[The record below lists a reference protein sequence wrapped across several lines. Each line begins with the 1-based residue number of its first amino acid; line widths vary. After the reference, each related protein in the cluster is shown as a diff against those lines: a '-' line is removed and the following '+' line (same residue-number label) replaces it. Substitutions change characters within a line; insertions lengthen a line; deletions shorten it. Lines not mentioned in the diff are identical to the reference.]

1 MESKKSSFVGLV
13 PFIIFILVYLG
24 SGLLLQSKGVDMAF
38 YQLPAPVAV
47 FIGIISAFI
56 LFKGSITHKFD
67 SFLKGCGEEN
77 IIIMCI
83 IYLLA
88 GAFAGVSKAMGGV
101 DATVNFGLTYIPSQF
116 IAAGVFVIAAFIST
130 ATGTSVGA
138 IVALG
143 PIAIGLAEKSGVY
156 MPIVLAA
163 LMGGAMFGDN
173 LSVISDT
180 TIAATRTQGVEM
192 RDKFRVNMTIA
203 LPVAV
208 ITVILLL
215 VFGRPEFIPEA
226 EVYSYNFIKVIP
238 YILVLGLAVAGVNV
252 FAVLTL
258 GIIVSGGIGFYY
270 GQFTLLKYAQEIY
283 AGFTGMNE
291 IFLLSLLTGG
301 LAVLVREAGGIE
313 WLIEKVQKIIVGKK
327 SALIGTGILVG
338 LIDAAVANNTV
349 AIIIAGPIAKKISNE
364 YKVDPRKTATVLD
377 TFSCIF
383 QGAIPYGAQMLIMLG
398 FTQGEV
404 NFTQVFPL
412 LWYQG
417 LLFVLTL
424 VSFFIPFAD
433 HYINKTPWDWDKE
446 KTEKIDLN

>member
-203 LPVAV
+203 LPAAV

-398 FTQGEV
+398 FTQGAV

-433 HYINKTPWDWDKE
+433 HYINKTQWDWDKE

>member
-1 MESKKSSFVGLV
+1 MENKKSSFIGLV

-24 SGLLLQSKGVDMAF
+24 TGIVLQSKGVDMAF

-47 FIGIISAFI
+47 FVGIIFAFL
-56 LFKGSITHKFD
+56 LFKGSIAHKFD

-77 IIIMCI
+77 IIIMCV

-101 DATVNFGLTYIPSQF
+101 DSTVNFGLTYIPSQF

-143 PIAIGLAEKSGVY
+143 PIAVGLAEKSGVY

-192 RDKFRVNMTIA
+192 RDKFKVNLTIA
-203 LPVAV
+203 APAAI
-208 ITVILLL
+208 ITIILLL
-215 VFGRPEFIPEA
+215 IFGKPEFVPET
-226 EVYSYNFIKVIP
+226 EVYSYNFIKIIP
-238 YILVLGLAVAGVNV
+238 YLLVLGLSLVGINV
-252 FAVLTL
+252 FVVLTL
-258 GIIVSGGIGFYY
+258 GILVSGGIGFAY
-270 GQFTLLKYAQEIY
+270 GEFTILKYAQEIY
-283 AGFTGMNE
+283 NGFVGMNE

-301 LAVLVREAGGIE
+301 LAVMVREAGGID
-313 WLIEKVQKIIVGKK
+313 WLIEKIQKIIVGRK
-327 SALIGTGILVG
+327 SALVGIGLLVG
-338 LIDAAVANNTV
+338 LVDVAVANNTV
-349 AIIIAGPIAKKISNE
+349 AIIINGPIAKKISNQ
-364 YKVDPRKTATVLD
+364 YRVDPRKTATVLD
-377 TFSCIF
+377 TFSCIA
-383 QGAIPYGAQMLIMLG
+383 QGAIPYGAQMLILLG
-398 FTQGEV
+398 FTQGAV
-404 NFTQVFPL
+404 SFLDVFPL

-417 LLFVLTL
+417 LLLILAVT
-424 VSFFIPFAD
+424 SFFVPFAD
-433 HYINKTPWDWDKE
+433 YYINKNPWNWDKE
-446 KTEKIDLN
+446 ELDLD

>member
-1 MESKKSSFVGLV
+1 MESKKSSFVGLI

-203 LPVAV
+203 LPAAV

-215 VFGRPEFIPEA
+215 IFGRPEFIPEA
-226 EVYSYNFIKVIP
+226 EEYSYNFIKVIP

-252 FAVLTL
+252 FVVLTL

-398 FTQGEV
+398 FTQGAV

-417 LLFVLTL
+417 LLFILTL

>member
-101 DATVNFGLTYIPSQF
+101 DASVNFGLTYIPSQF

-203 LPVAV
+203 LPAAV

-238 YILVLGLAVAGVNV
+238 YILVLGLSVAGVNV

-398 FTQGEV
+398 FTQGAV

-433 HYINKTPWDWDKE
+433 HYINKTQWDWDKE

>member
-56 LFKGSITHKFD
+56 LFKGSITNKFD

-203 LPVAV
+203 LPAAV

-252 FAVLTL
+252 FVVLTL

-398 FTQGEV
+398 FTQGAV

-446 KTEKIDLN
+446 KQKK

>member
-163 LMGGAMFGDN
+163 LMGGVMFGDN

-203 LPVAV
+203 LPAAV

-398 FTQGEV
+398 FTQGAV

>member
-1 MESKKSSFVGLV
+1 MNSKKGSFIGLV

-24 SGLLLQSKGVDMAF
+24 SGILLQSQGVEMAF

-47 FIGIISAFI
+47 FVGIVSAFV
-56 LFKGSITHKFD
+56 LFKGSINHKFN

-88 GAFAGVSKAMGGV
+88 GAFAGVSRVMGGV
-101 DATVNFGLTYIPSQF
+101 DATVNLGLTYIPSQF
-116 IAAGVFVIAAFIST
+116 IAAGVFLIAAFIST

-143 PIAIGLAEKSGVY
+143 PIAVGLAEKSGVY

-192 RDKFRVNMTIA
+192 RDKFRVNLAVA
-203 LPVAV
+203 LPAAV

-215 VFGRPEFIPEA
+215 IFGKPEFIPEA
-226 EVYSYNFIKVIP
+226 EVYSYNLIKVIP
-238 YILVLGLAVAGVNV
+238 YILVLGLAIAGVNV
-252 FAVLTL
+252 FVVLTL
-258 GIIVSGGIGFYY
+258 GIMVSGGIGFYY

-301 LAVLVREAGGIE
+301 LAVLVREAGGVE
-313 WLIEKVQKIIVGKK
+313 WLIEKCRRLWQVK
-327 SALIGTGILVG
+327 
-338 LIDAAVANNTV
+338 
-349 AIIIAGPIAKKISNE
+349 E
-364 YKVDPRKTATVLD
+364 VL
-377 TFSCIF
+377 
-383 QGAIPYGAQMLIMLG
+383 
-398 FTQGEV
+398 
-404 NFTQVFPL
+404 
-412 LWYQG
+412 
-417 LLFVLTL
+417 
-424 VSFFIPFAD
+424 
-433 HYINKTPWDWDKE
+433 
-446 KTEKIDLN
+446 

>member
-203 LPVAV
+203 LPAAV

-398 FTQGEV
+398 FTQEAV

>member
-1 MESKKSSFVGLV
+1 MESKKSNFVGLV

-203 LPVAV
+203 LPAAV

>member
-56 LFKGSITHKFD
+56 LFKGNITHKFD

-203 LPVAV
+203 LPAAV

-398 FTQGEV
+398 FTQGAV

>member
-163 LMGGAMFGDN
+163 LMGGTMFGDN

-203 LPVAV
+203 LPAAV